1 MHSIGLIETSSIAKG
16 IEVGDAMAKTAKIS
30 ILTAKTICPGKYI
43 VMIGGEVAAVT
54 AAIGQGEEAAGS
66 TLVDKFIIA
75 NVHASILPAISGVT
89 SVDAMKALGVL
100 ETYSVATMIDS
111 ADVAVKAAD
120 VTCLRLHLAFGIGGK
135 CYGLF
140 TGDVAA
146 VQAAIKAGADL
157 AGSKGMLVQRVV
169 IPRPHAEMVTQLL

>member
-16 IEVGDAMAKTAKIS
+16 IEVGDAMAKTANVS

-43 VMIGGEVAAVT
+43 VMVGGEVAAVN
-54 AAIGQGEEAAGS
+54 ASVAQGEVTAGS
-66 TLVDKFIIA
+66 TLVDRFVIA
-75 NVHASILPAISGVT
+75 NIHSSILPAISGVT
-89 SVDAMKALGVL
+89 VVDQVQALGIL
-100 ETYSVATMIDS
+100 ETFSVATMIDA

-140 TGDVAA
+140 TGNVASVEAA
-146 VQAAIKAGADL
+146 VKAGAEL
-157 AGSKGMLVQRVV
+157 AGEKGMLVQRVV
-169 IPRPHAEMVTQLL
+169 IPRPHSEMLAQLV